1 MSLRTR
7 LSASHSISK
16 QSRKFSARALSIQWY
31 VPLLNKLPRQ
41 HKFALGERIVT
52 LLYEIL
58 EQLIAAKY
66 AHEKLALLQGI
77 NARLEVLRYQT
88 RLLYDFRLIAVNRY
102 EFAAQATHDIGVE
115 LGGWIRQQGGRGK
128 AE

>member
-1 MSLRTR
+1 MSMPTKK
-7 LSASHSISK
+7 LSIIQK
-16 QSRKFSARALSIQWY
+16 MYDFIQWY

-66 AHEKLALLQGI
+66 AREKLALLQGI
-77 NARLEVLRYQT
+77 NVRLEVLRYQT

-115 LGGWIRQQGGRGK
+115 LGGWIRQQSGRG
-128 AE
+128 AGQ

>member
-1 MSLRTR
+1 M
-7 LSASHSISK
+7 
-16 QSRKFSARALSIQWY
+16 
-31 VPLLNKLPRQ
+31 PLLNKLPRQ

-52 LLYEIL
+52 LFYEIL

-66 AHEKLALLQGI
+66 AREKLALLQGI

-102 EFAAQATHDIGVE
+102 EFAASATHEIGVE
-115 LGGWIRQQGGRGK
+115 LGGRIRLQSGRSR
-128 AE
+128 EIRD

>member
-1 MSLRTR
+1 MPTKE
-7 LSASHSISK
+7 LSIIQK
-16 QSRKFSARALSIQWY
+16 TDDFIQWY

-66 AHEKLALLQGI
+66 AREKLALLQGI

-115 LGGWIRQQGGRGK
+115 LGGWIRQQSGRL
-128 AE
+128 